1 MGVQA
6 GAGGGRVLGLQR
18 AVAGQHPPHT
28 PRLRQ
33 PARDWHGL
41 WPELHQDRHHAVPP
55 GAHGRLPDGGGP
67 AAHALRGPG
76 RGGVPGRLPRGHHR
90 EGQHAR
96 AAPRARQDLLHR
108 GSGGGAQGEA
118 AEHRGVRRG
127 GGGAARGQG
136 GPGGPRGDGRVRGGG
151 LGARAGAGG
160 GDAAGHVMKAGGVRG
175 GTVVGPWLC
184 CCPKPERTS
193 SHIQGGG
200 RGHPVVVLPLTTLTT
215 CLLLLHC
222 WSFGFFFAGCRQ

>member
-18 AVAGQHPPHT
+18 AAAGQHPPHT

-67 AAHALRGPG
+67 AAHALHGPG

-108 GSGGGAQGEA
+108 GPGGGTQGEA

-151 LGARAGAGG
+151 LGAGAGAGG
-160 GDAAGHVMKAGGVRG
+160 GDAAAAAHVMKAGREGRNGGGEKGWGPGCAAAPNQNGPAAISRGEEG
-175 GTVVGPWLC
+175 GTQSL
-184 CCPKPERTS
+184 S
-193 SHIQGGG
+193 YH
-200 RGHPVVVLPLTTLTT
+200 
-215 CLLLLHC
+215 
-222 WSFGFFFAGCRQ
+222 